1 MLIVMVV
8 MASCKNCG
16 KEFRLKAV
24 RIESE
29 QDLKSSTFA
38 NLSDICPHCGELN
51 TYSVQNTMWREG

>member
-1 MLIVMVV
+1 

-16 KEFRLKAV
+16 KEFRLTAV
-24 RIESE
+24 RIDSE